1 MEIRQL
7 RYFVAVAE
15 EQNFRRAAERLHVA
29 QPALSQQIRRMEQQL
44 KTPLFERTTRHVALT
59 DAGSVL
65 LETGRR
71 VLAEAEHALT
81 AVQHSAHGEIGTL
94 RVGFV
99 SSAALTLVPRIVHT
113 LRASRPGLH
122 VDLSEMTTDRQ
133 LDAVDDGSLD
143 AGIVREVGS
152 NTGLTTLEIV
162 QEPLLVAL
170 PQTHP
175 LAHRESVHLVE
186 LAEENFVVFPR
197 SQVSR
202 LYDHIAALCHHAG
215 FRMQSSQQ
223 AVQFPT
229 ILGLVAAGTGIAVVP
244 SSLRHLRLPGLV
256 YTRLDHPGAA
266 SHIALAY
273 RPDRAQTPPL
283 STMIEISASSLQ
295 SETPND
301 LGGT

>member
-15 EQNFRRAAERLHVA
+15 EQNFRRAAERLHIA
-29 QPALSQQIRRMEQQL
+29 QPALSQQIQRLEQQL
-44 KTPLFERTTRHVALT
+44 KTSLFLRTTRHVELT

-113 LRASRPGLH
+113 LRANRPGLH
-122 VDLSEMTTDRQ
+122 VHLNEMTTDRQ

-143 AGIVREVGS
+143 AGIVREVGR
-152 NTGLTTLEIV
+152 NTSLTTLELV
-162 QEPLLVAL
+162 QESLLVAL

-175 LAHRESVHLVE
+175 LAHRESVQLSE

-215 FRMQSSQQ
+215 FRMQSTQQ

-256 YTRLDHPGAA
+256 YARLDHPEAV
-266 SHIALAY
+266 SHIAIVC
-273 RPDRAQTPPL
+273 RQDRAHIPPVSTLIEL
-283 STMIEISASSLQ
+283 STASLA
-295 SETPND
+295 SEKPND
-301 LGGT
+301 VGEP